1 VPQDKII
8 SKTVLFDSSSYTLR
22 GWVSVCCAAF
32 MAAAYFCGFS
42 PTLVLL
48 VYIAALFW
56 GGELFIRGA
65 LGEAAKF
72 YFGFNALA
80 AVSMLGAFA
89 FFILNNF
96 CGAGVGVSGD
106 ILLPPLIFALANFV
120 KAAELG
126 RVKGA
131 FAFIE
136 SADNF
141 IPRSAIKIEGGERKK
156 LFSSEIEPGDTILV
170 ERGARVPLDAIVLK
184 TAAEVDEYLLTGNV
198 LPTVRQ
204 KGAVVYAASVNKG
217 PAFTARVISLKST
230 SRIAKILRALK
241 ENEKRKLFSSPS
253 PLESCATA
261 VLAFFILLGA
271 LQAAWGIYWEG
282 ADKLIY
288 RAAVFFFI
296 LACAGPAGYMAAAL
310 LPLAL
315 LKKGAA
321 RGGVMIN
328 NEGVLKTLTRADKVF
343 IDKTGTLT
351 SGRLEVAEVL
361 PAAGVKPA
369 EVIKAALLAQR
380 DSGNI
385 FETALKEY
393 TKKDKIKSEKI
404 ISCEA
409 FAGSGVLAATAKD
422 TVIAGRAAWLK
433 EMGISAAPA
442 RDELGKTAVHVAKNG
457 AYLGCVYFSDRLRA
471 NAGASV
477 AYVKELGKKV
487 CLISGDNPAA
497 VQAAAAKAGIEE
509 YYGNMFPQDKA
520 AKIAAQANLGESIIM
535 IGDGFNDILALLKAD
550 GAIAFAPAGRNTF
563 NSWVDIAVS
572 SRDFGVIGRIFN
584 FDKRQKTITRQNVLF
599 AVLSGVCAVW
609 FTIYFNNGAQWWQLP
624 VFTAAAAAF
633 AALNSA
639 RLLKW

>member
-1 VPQDKII
+1 VTEDKII
-8 SKTVLFDSSSYTLR
+8 SQTVLFAPAGYALR

-42 PTLVLL
+42 HTLVLL
-48 VYIAALFW
+48 VYIVTLFW

-72 YFGFNALA
+72 YFGFNAFA

-89 FFILNNF
+89 FFILNSF
-96 CGAGVGVSGD
+96 GGAGVAVSGD
-106 ILLPPLIFALANFV
+106 ILAPPLVFALANFI

-126 RVKGA
+126 RVNGA

-141 IPRSAIKIEGGERKK
+141 IPRSAVKVSDGEQKK

-170 ERGARVPLDAIVLK
+170 ERGARVPLDAVVLK
-184 TAAEVDEYLLTGNV
+184 NSAEVDESLLTGNV
-198 LPTVRQ
+198 LPAVRQ
-204 KGAVVYAASVNKG
+204 KGATVYAASVNKG

-241 ENEKRKLFSSPS
+241 ESEKRKLFHASR
-253 PLESCATA
+253 LESGSAP

-271 LQAAWGIYWEG
+271 AQFGWGVYSQG
-282 ADKLIY
+282 ADKLLFWS
-288 RAAVFFFI
+288 AVFFFI
-296 LACAGPAGYMAAAL
+296 LACAGPVGYMAAVL
-310 LPLAL
+310 LPPAL
-315 LKKGAA
+315 LKKGAS
-321 RGGVMIN
+321 RCGVVLN
-328 NEGVLKTLTRADKVF
+328 NTGVLQTLTRADTVF

-351 SGRLEVAEVL
+351 SGRLEVSAVV

-369 EVIKAALLAQR
+369 EVIKAALIAQQ

-385 FETALKEY
+385 FETALREY
-393 TKKDKIKSEKI
+393 TKKDKIKSEKV
-404 ISCEA
+404 ISREP
-409 FAGSGVLAATAKD
+409 FPGSGILAATAKD
-422 TVIAGRAAWLK
+422 TIIAGRVAWLK
-433 EMGISAAPA
+433 ERGIAAPPA
-442 RDELGKTAVHVAKNG
+442 REELGKTAVHVAKNG
-457 AYLGCVYFSDRLRA
+457 AYLGCIYFNDRLRS
-471 NAGASV
+471 NARAAV
-477 AYVKELGKKV
+477 AHIKELGKKV

-520 AKIAAQANLGESIIM
+520 AKIAAQSNLGEHIIM

-550 GAIAFAPAGRNTF
+550 GAVAFAPKSRNTF

-572 SRDFGVIGRIFN
+572 SRDFGVIGRIFD
-584 FDKRQKTITRQNVLF
+584 FDKRQKTVIRQNIFF
-599 AVLSGVCAVW
+599 AVLAGACAVW
-609 FTIYFNNGAQWWQLP
+609 FTLYCNKGAQWWQLP
-624 VFTAAAAAF
+624 CFTAAAAAF

-639 RLLKW
+639 RLLK